1 MIDQHNSLAEKF
13 LKKWFWLY
21 LFSFIIAPIWY
32 IIKIIISG
40 ELTVSE
46 VGILYWIIS
55 LIVMISAYNDLGMSE
70 SINHFIPQFVAEKRY
85 DKVKTILV
93 YAFIAQMSTGI
104 TIAAWF
110 VLWADWLALNY
121 FKSESAIIAL
131 KIFAFYFL
139 GINVIQILSMFFSSI
154 QNTFAQKIIEL
165 IRMWFTLIA
174 TIGIFFFDMSSLIN
188 YSYAWIIWLY
198 LWIIFSIWIFIK
210 QYYKKYFKNEK
221 ILWEK
226 ELFLTIFKYWAL
238 VFLWAQAAVI
248 LGQIDMQM
256 IIYFLGTTD
265 AGYYTNYLSIIGIP
279 FMIIWPIFALLFPL
293 FSEMH
298 SKWESNKIA
307 LVKEIFTNNFM
318 IIWVAFN
325 FFFFTFALPITYVL
339 FWEKFL
345 TSGIILQYSVLF
357 LFFNFL
363 LQINFNILAGVGRV
377 AERVKIISIA
387 VIINIITNLI
397 FIHYMWVAGA
407 AVATGIGWIIIWAM
421 SEYVIRWE
429 YKISIAWKNIFINIF
444 TLGSFS
450 AISLTIFWNYQKYIE
465 MFSRIEWFF
474 ILLWIGGIYFCI
486 FAGINY
492 SMFKNFILEVKK
504 LKNG

>member
-1 MIDQHNSLAEKF
+1 MIDQHNSLAEKL

-55 LIVMISAYNDLGMSE
+55 LIVMISAYNDLWMNE
-70 SINHFIPQFVAEKRY
+70 SINHFVPKFVTEKRY
-85 DKVKTILV
+85 DKVKTILA
-93 YAFIAQMSTGI
+93 YAFIAQMGTGV
-104 TIAAWF
+104 TIAAGF
-110 VLWADWLALNY
+110 FFWADWLALNY

-131 KIFAFYFL
+131 KIFAFFFL
-139 GINVIQILSMFFSSI
+139 WINIIQVLSMFFISI
-154 QNTFAQKIIEL
+154 QNTFAQKITEL
-165 IRMWFTLIA
+165 IRTWCTLIG
-174 TIGIFFFDMSSLIN
+174 TIWVLFYDLSSLAN
-188 YSYAWIIWLY
+188 FSYAWILWLY

-210 QYYKKYFKNEK
+210 QYYRKYFKNEK

-226 ELFLTIFKYWAL
+226 KLFLTIFKYWSL
-238 VFLWAQAAVI
+238 VFLWAQASVI
-248 LGQIDMQM
+248 LWQIDMQM
-256 IIYFLGTTD
+256 IIWFLGTTD

-279 FMIIWPIFALLFPL
+279 FMIIWPIFALLFPI

-307 LVKEIFTNNFM
+307 IVKEIFTNNFM
-318 IIWVAFN
+318 IIWIAFN

-345 TSGIILQYSVLF
+345 SSGTILQYSILF

-363 LQINFNILAGVGRV
+363 LQINFNILAWVGRV

-387 VIINIITNLI
+387 VVINIITNLI
-397 FIHYMWVAGA
+397 FIHYIWVAGA
-407 AVATGIGWIIIWAM
+407 ALATGIGWIIIWAM

-429 YKISIAWKNIFINIF
+429 YKILIDWKNIFVNIF
-444 TLGSFS
+444 ILGIFS
-450 AISLTIFWNYQKYIE
+450 GILLTIFWNYQKYIE

-474 ILLWIGGIYFCI
+474 MLLWIGGIYFCI

-492 SMFKNFILEVKK
+492 SMLKNFILEVKK